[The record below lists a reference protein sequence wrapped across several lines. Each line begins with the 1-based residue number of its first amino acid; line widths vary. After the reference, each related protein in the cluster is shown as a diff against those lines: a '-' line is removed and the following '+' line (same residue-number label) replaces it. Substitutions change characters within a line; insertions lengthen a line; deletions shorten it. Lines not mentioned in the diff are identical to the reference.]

1 MVTLERQDG
10 VPTLERGN
18 DQGRAVERFFG
29 PGEPA
34 ACRMH
39 FAGMARS
46 YYTTGRAAGEG
57 CERAMPVIRVGT
69 IMRSEVGKRM
79 GGGYCV
85 VAGSAAG
92 ATGVM
97 RILSMRVLSIS
108 TTSKRKPCS
117 SKYSA
122 SWGMRPS
129 TWMTKPPRVW

>member
-1 MVTLERQDG
+1 MVTRERQDG

-18 DQGRAVERFFG
+18 DQSNII
-29 PGEPA
+29 
-34 ACRMH
+34 
-39 FAGMARS
+39 AGMARS
-46 YYTTGRAAGEG
+46 YYATGRAAGEG

-69 IMRSEVGKRM
+69 ITRSEVGKRM